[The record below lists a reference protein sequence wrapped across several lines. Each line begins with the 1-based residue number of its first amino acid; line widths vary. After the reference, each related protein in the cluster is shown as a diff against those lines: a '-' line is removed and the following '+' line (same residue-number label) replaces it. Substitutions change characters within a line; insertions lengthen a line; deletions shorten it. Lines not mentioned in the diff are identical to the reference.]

1 MRRSSYLS
9 ILAAAV
15 LVYGCSLINSPEE
28 LLEAANE
35 ASGGANATGGA
46 NGTGGM
52 GDGSAGETSTGGAAP
67 TAPTRGLFVFGARN
81 QEGAR
86 VLSALTTNTA
96 EELAR
101 IELPVAA
108 IAYDEAPG
116 RYVWFV
122 FTASKF
128 PADPTRTADLEVR
141 RFDDASK
148 TWTVLSKASGLP
160 PPRPDQLVVLNN
172 RLAYLS
178 HKVVSGSAAEALTVL
193 DTSDLTQVEELAT
206 RVADEGEQYI
216 GLVGTRGSDTN
227 PDADGGSL
235 DLMIGRNCDADCE
248 LFVQPVFVAGNLVNG
263 AGAVIDHYRGAPRFV
278 AGRTQAKVY
287 AAMYS
292 TRPAEEV
299 EVRVF
304 APDEPAVS
312 TVFPLNELSGEDISA
327 FDLVECS
334 KAGIVRTAQ
343 DTSLVSF
350 HLESG
355 FQQTT
360 DLETLGALAYAEPFA
375 GSAIAFTF
383 GPGLGGAGNDAAPP
397 LRAFQVEPS
406 GSDDLAVNE
415 RSLWNPPDD
424 LEPLTGA
431 ARYPEAW
438 TCD

>member
-1 MRRSSYLS
+1 MRRSPYLS
-9 ILAAAV
+9 ILAATA
-15 LVYGCSLINSPEE
+15 LAYGCSVINSPDE
-28 LLEAANE
+28 LLEAATDN
-35 ASGGANATGGA
+35 SGGTT
-46 NGTGGM
+46 GTGGLGGGA
-52 GDGSAGETSTGGAAP
+52 GDTSTGGVPP
-67 TAPTRGLFVFGARN
+67 TAPTRGLFVLGAKN
-81 QEGAR
+81 ADGDR
-86 VLSALTTNTA
+86 VLSALRTDTA

-108 IAYDEAPG
+108 LAYDEAPG

-148 TWTVLSKASGLP
+148 SWTVLSKASGLP
-160 PPRPDQLVVLNN
+160 PPRPDQLVVLNE

-178 HKVVSGSAAEALTVL
+178 HKVVGGDAVPALTVL
-193 DTSDLTQVEELAT
+193 DTSDLTSVAELAT
-206 RVADEGEQYI
+206 RTREDGEEYI

-227 PDADGGSL
+227 PDAEGGSL
-235 DLMIGRNCDADCE
+235 DLMIGRNCDVDCE
-248 LFVQPVFVAGNLVNG
+248 LFVQPVFVAGTLVDG
-263 AGAVIDHYRGAPRFV
+263 AGAVIDHYSGTPRFA
-278 AGRTQAKVY
+278 AGRTEAKVY
-287 AAMYS
+287 AAMHS
-292 TRPAEEV
+292 TRPMDEV

-312 TVFPLNELSGEDISA
+312 TVFPLSELSGEDIAA

-343 DTSLVSF
+343 DTNMVSF

-355 FQQTT
+355 FRQSTALDT
-360 DLETLGALAYAEPFA
+360 PGALAYGEPFA

-383 GPGLGGAGNDAAPP
+383 DAGLGGAGNAASPP
-397 LRAFQVEPS
+397 LRAFQVEAS

-415 RSLWNPPDD
+415 RSLWDPPAD

-431 ARYPEAW
+431 ARYPEALA
-438 TCD
+438 CD